1 MTYEQVIDV
10 LKIQKR
16 EGKILDYNIESDFAT
31 RGGEL
36 YVKTKLVVFNRDG
49 KPTVTTGLTGGDGQI
64 EDMQKRALVAAYEQN
79 PVISDVDNYFK
90 GLIN

>member
-10 LKIQKR
+10 LKMLKR
-16 EGKILDYNIESDFAT
+16 ESEILDYNIESDFAT
-31 RGGEL
+31 KGREL

-49 KPTVTTGLTGGDGQI
+49 KPTVTTGLTGGEGEI

-79 PVISDVDNYFK
+79 PVISDAENCLT
-90 GLIN
+90 GII